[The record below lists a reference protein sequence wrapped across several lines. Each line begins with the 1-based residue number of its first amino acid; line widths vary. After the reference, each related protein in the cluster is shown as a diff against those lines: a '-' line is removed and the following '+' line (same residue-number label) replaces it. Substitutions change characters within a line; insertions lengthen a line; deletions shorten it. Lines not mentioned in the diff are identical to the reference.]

1 MSLSSFQE
9 FTVSEYLNNL
19 LSWHSKASWKQHL
32 PKDKEGNDRSYIG
45 APSISMIVKAAYGI
59 KVDDKLRK
67 HALSR
72 LLPCILYN
80 LPIPPDLEKQCVI
93 QASKRHAMEW
103 WEWEMT
109 LGVSCSVYLYN
120 HPQTN
125 TSSSDTMSLDPK
137 ITDRSYLFGRLLAV
151 AEAIETSALNITKT
165 SRPTNAE
172 KLMQR
177 FQQRPSETWSMLEKS
192 IQPYRNILKKN
203 ENTVSFLRSYDAYI
217 DNIMETF
224 LMGQFM
230 DNGPLTG
237 AYLLGYHCQRAFIYK
252 TKEEKN
258 AELAK

>member
-19 LSWHSKASWKQHL
+19 LSWHSKARWKQRL

-72 LLPCILYN
+72 LLPCILHN
-80 LPIPPDLEKQCVI
+80 LPIPPDLEKQCVL
-93 QASKRHAMEW
+93 QTSKRHAMEW

-137 ITDRSYLFGRLLAV
+137 SQIAV
-151 AEAIETSALNITKT
+151 TSSAV
-165 SRPTNAE
+165 
-172 KLMQR
+172 
-177 FQQRPSETWSMLEKS
+177 F
-192 IQPYRNILKKN
+192 
-203 ENTVSFLRSYDAYI
+203 
-217 DNIMETF
+217 
-224 LMGQFM
+224 
-230 DNGPLTG
+230 
-237 AYLLGYHCQRAFIYK
+237 
-252 TKEEKN
+252 
-258 AELAK
+258 